1 MLVGGHGEDKGDLP
15 GNPRPV
21 KMIYRIVEMQ
31 LRQIRTPAAIL
42 FLVTQGML
50 LHGCAEDTIP
60 SGSTAI
66 SGRVLNPNGDP
77 IDGAGIVVEYAT
89 IAAGA
94 APAFPQTAD
103 GQIVLKAPYPN
114 PTSTGTMAI
123 PIQVAHDTTLR
134 VEIWAAIAG
143 GNEIVDTP
151 IVGRLVTQDTLVTWD
166 GVDRTGAFPSTF
178 APNGLY
184 RVRVTV
190 PASGSETVQ
199 LEMPVLIN
207 QPATF
212 NTSQE
217 TFNAQAFAG
226 EYQITDIPVGEYY
239 TGTQNNGTVRG
250 RERISE
256 TLFLTISAQNYATQD
271 VPVTITPGD
280 VVSITTTLIPIPS
293 AALIP
298 RQ

>member
-1 MLVGGHGEDKGDLP
+1 
-15 GNPRPV
+15 
-21 KMIYRIVEMQ
+21 MQ

-42 FLVTQGML
+42 FLLTQGIW

-60 SGSTAI
+60 SGTTAI
-66 SGRVLNPNGDP
+66 SGRVLNTSGDP

-103 GQIVLKAPYPN
+103 GQIVLRAPYSN
-114 PTSTGTMAI
+114 PTTTGAVAI
-123 PIQVAHDTTLR
+123 PIHVAHDSTMR
-134 VEIWAAIAG
+134 VEILATIEG
-143 GNEIVDTP
+143 GTQIVDTP
-151 IVGRLVTQDTLVTWD
+151 VAGRLVTQDTVVTWD
-166 GVDRTGAFPSTF
+166 GLDRTGVFPSTF
-178 APNGLY
+178 APNGMY

-190 PASGSETVQ
+190 PASGSETVK

-217 TFNAQAFAG
+217 TFNAQAFG
-226 EYQITDIPVGEYY
+226 GDYQITDIPVDEYY
-239 TGTQNNGTVRG
+239 TGTQSNGTVRG
-250 RERISE
+250 RERVSE
-256 TLFLTISAQNYATQD
+256 TLFLTVSAPNYSTQQ

-280 VVSITTTLIPIPS
+280 VVSITTTLTPIPS
-293 AALIP
+293 AALIV